1 MMALAEN
8 TSVEMKTG
16 LPEISLASPRDF
28 YELLKPRV
36 MQLVVFT
43 ALVGLVIAPG
53 TINPFIALVAVIA
66 IAIGGGASG
75 ALNMWYDADIDAV
88 MSRTK
93 SRPIPSG
100 RIASNDVLVF
110 GVVLSVLS
118 VMTLGLA
125 TNWVAGTWLAF
136 TIFFYVVVYSAWLK
150 RLTPQNIVI
159 GGAAGAF
166 PPIIG
171 WAAVTG
177 QWISLESFILFS
189 IVFLWTPPH
198 FWALALLKCEE
209 YGAAG
214 VPMMPNVAGVEST
227 KRQIFVYSVL
237 LALAST
243 APFFAGFAGYAYL
256 ASACGLGGTFAFKA
270 WQLMKAEGEAASRP
284 SIKLFLFSLWYLF
297 ALFGVLLV
305 ETLVLR
311 VMA

>member
-1 MMALAEN
+1 MALAEN
-8 TSVEMKTG
+8 TTVTIKAV
-16 LPEISLASPRDF
+16 LPEISLAGPRDF

-53 TINPFIALVAVIA
+53 SINPFIGFIAVVA
-66 IAIGGGASG
+66 IALGGGASG

-93 SRPIPSG
+93 TRPIPSG
-100 RIASNDVLVF
+100 RIAPNDVLVF
-110 GVVLSVLS
+110 GLLLSFLS
-118 VMTLGLA
+118 VMVLGLA

-136 TIFFYVVVYSAWLK
+136 TIFFYAVVYSAWLK
-150 RLTPQNIVI
+150 RWTPQNIVI

-177 QWISLESFILFS
+177 QWISLESFILFL

-198 FWALALLKCEE
+198 FWALALLKSEE

-214 VPMMPNVAGVEST
+214 VPMMPNVAGIEST
-227 KRQIFVYSVL
+227 KRQIFAYSIL

-243 APFFAGFAGYAYL
+243 LPFFAGFAGYVYL
-256 ASACGLGGTFAFKA
+256 AVSVGLGGMFAFRS
-270 WQLMKAEGEAASRP
+270 WQLLQAEGEAANRP
-284 SIKLFLFSLWYLF
+284 SIRLFVFSLWYLF
-297 ALFGVLLV
+297 ALFGALLI
-305 ETLVLR
+305 ETLFFK

>member
-1 MMALAEN
+1 MALAEN
-8 TSVEMKTG
+8 TVDKNEVVRA
-16 LPEISLASPRDF
+16 EISLASPRDF

-43 ALVGLVIAPG
+43 ALVGLLIAPVHV
-53 TINPFIALVAVIA
+53 NPFLAFVAVVS

-93 SRPIPSG
+93 LRPIPSG
-100 RIASNDVLVF
+100 RIEPSDALVF
-110 GVVLSVLS
+110 GVVLAVLS

-177 QWISLESFILFS
+177 QWISLESFILFA

-209 YGAAG
+209 YDAAG
-214 VPMMPNVAGVEST
+214 VPMMPNIAGVEST

-237 LALAST
+237 LAIAGTL
-243 APFFAGFAGYAYL
+243 PFFAHFAGYPYL
-256 ASACGLGGTFAFKA
+256 VAAVGLGGTFAFRA
-270 WQLMKAEGEAASRP
+270 WQLMQAKGEAANRP
-284 SIKLFLFSLWYLF
+284 SIKLFVFSLWYLF
-297 ALFGVLLV
+297 ALFGVLLI
-305 ETLVLR
+305 ETIFHKV
-311 VMA
+311 VG

>member
-1 MMALAEN
+1 MALVEN
-8 TSVEMKTG
+8 TAVKNEVSY
-16 LPEISLASPRDF
+16 PEISLAGPRDF

-43 ALVGLVIAPG
+43 AMVGLVIAPG
-53 TINPFIALVAVIA
+53 LISPFIGLVAVLA

-100 RIASNDVLVF
+100 RIAPNDVLVF

-150 RLTPQNIVI
+150 RSTPQNIVI

-177 QWISLESFILFS
+177 QWISLEGFILFA

-214 VPMMPNVAGVEST
+214 VPMMPNVAGIEST

-243 APFFAGFAGYAYL
+243 LPFFAGFAGYTYL
-256 ASACGLGGTFAFKA
+256 AAAVGLGGTFAFRA
-270 WQLMKAEGEAASRP
+270 WQLLQAEGEEANRP

-297 ALFGVLLV
+297 ALYGVLLV
-305 ETLVLR
+305 ETLIHR
-311 VMA
+311 VTA